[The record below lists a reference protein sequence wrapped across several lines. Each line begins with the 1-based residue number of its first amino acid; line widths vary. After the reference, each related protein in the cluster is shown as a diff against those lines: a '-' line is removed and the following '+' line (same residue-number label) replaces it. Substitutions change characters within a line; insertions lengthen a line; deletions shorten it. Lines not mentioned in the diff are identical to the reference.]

1 MTSLPKPPASPW
13 LPPLVQS
20 VVFVLLYLALD
31 GVSFIHP
38 LHGLNITPWNP
49 APALGMVFLVR
60 YKKAAWGPLVLALL
74 SSEALVRGLPALWW
88 TSLVAV
94 LILAAGYIA
103 LGSAL
108 ERHLPP
114 TQLLDDKRTLFSWL
128 VLVAVGTL
136 MVSYIYLFVLRLLGL
151 LPNAG
156 WWQAMGRFWMGDCVG
171 IAVMM
176 PLFWW
181 LSCERGRLLLRR
193 ALNLESLGYAALAA
207 MSLWV
212 AFGFGEQHG
221 FKLFFLLFMP
231 IIWAATRQGMA
242 GAILCAALLQVGVI
256 AAIRLFHYQDAPLAE
271 LQILA
276 LAMAM
281 VGFIVGVVV
290 DEQNRTNEKLRQSL
304 HLAAAGEMAGALAH
318 ELNQPLTALNA
329 YAGACAQ
336 LVARGET
343 GEQLQAAIHCVQ
355 RESMRA
361 TDVVRRLRDFFR
373 TGETQIES
381 ILLPQL
387 LGHVVQPFV
396 EKAEQHGI
404 RLKLH
409 PTPEVYLLADKLQL
423 EVVLRNLLS
432 NAFDAVL
439 SSPRHQ
445 RRISV
450 SAWEEAD
457 EQICICVEDSGLG
470 LTSEKAINLFEPFQ
484 TADSS
489 NGLGL
494 GMVISRAIIETHGG
508 ELWGEVASHGVFKLV
523 LPIETAEAREAQA
536 KRAESQKVLS
546 AD

>member
-1 MTSLPKPPASPW
+1 MQTTI
-13 LPPLVQS
+13 
-20 VVFVLLYLALD
+20 FVLLYLALD
-31 GVSFIHP
+31 GISFIHP

-60 YKKAAWGPLVLALL
+60 YQRAAWGPLVLAILA
-74 SSEALVRGLPALWW
+74 SEALIRGLPNLWW
-88 TSLVAV
+88 TSLVASLV
-94 LILAAGYIA
+94 LAGGYIA
-103 LGSAL
+103 LGAAL
-108 ERHLPP
+108 ERHLSP

-156 WWQAMGRFWMGDCVG
+156 WWQALGRFWMGDCVG
-171 IAVMM
+171 ITVMM

-181 LSCERGRLLLRR
+181 LSSERGRFLLRR
-193 ALNLESLGYAALAA
+193 ALQPESAGYAALAI

-231 IIWAATRQGMA
+231 IIWAATRQGMG

-256 AAIRLFHYQDAPLAE
+256 GAIRLFQYQDAPLTE

-290 DEQNRTNEKLRQSL
+290 DEQHRTNEKLRQSL

-318 ELNQPLTALNA
+318 ELNQPLTALTA
-329 YAGACAQ
+329 YAGACEQ
-336 LVARGET
+336 LLARGNT
-343 GEQLQAAIHCVQ
+343 GEQLLAAIHCVQ
-355 RESMRA
+355 RESQRA
-361 TDVVRRLRDFFR
+361 ADVVRRLRDFFR
-373 TGETQIES
+373 TGETQLES
-381 ILLPQL
+381 IFLPQL
-387 LGHVVQPFV
+387 MGSVIGLFN

-409 PTPEVYLLADKLQL
+409 PVPEVYLLADKLQL

-457 EQICICVEDSGLG
+457 EQVCLCVEDSGLG
-470 LTSEKAINLFEPFQ
+470 LTSEKAASLFEPFQ
-484 TADSS
+484 STKTS
-489 NGLGL
+489 GLGL
-494 GMVISRAIIETHGG
+494 GLVISRAIIETHGG

-523 LPIETAEAREAQA
+523 LPIETAEQEQA
-536 KRAESQKVLS
+536 AASTQ
-546 AD
+546 AHPG